1 MQHYESPLIATAGQ
15 PAIVYIDIK
24 SPYAFVALK
33 PIFALE
39 RELGVQ
45 FDWRPLT
52 LDIPSY
58 LGSAK
63 KKAGKVVESNRSAS
77 QWSGVKYAYRD
88 ARRYIE
94 RQGYILKGTEKIWD
108 SSIANIGIL
117 WVVEHARDK
126 LEAYLEAVYPPFW
139 RRELD
144 IEDVAVVA
152 ACITAAGVDADGF
165 EAFQAGI
172 GKAVHDQLQGQLHS
186 NNIYGVPTYVVDGQI
201 LFGREHLPLVRWHLT
216 GKQGDA
222 PDICYELNSEPYL
235 KPNTELNTELS
246 TSSSANKSDIKLS
259 VFIDFKSP
267 AAYLALKPTLDFIK
281 TYHLDVNW
289 IPFPTKQSAIAIEQ
303 DNETKGETHR
313 RVRAV
318 QRQQMHEM
326 YAELGNTP
334 MHFRP
339 KPGNSDLALN
349 VLANLSVDPTTFV
362 SRAYDAYWIE
372 GKDLND
378 AVVVEQLVTDAGLH
392 FSAEL
397 LQSKAIDTSI
407 EQAQAQGVFEVPA
420 FVIEEQVFIGRE
432 HMPWLR
438 EIVAKKTKPYHLT
451 ETN

>member
-1 MQHYESPLIATAGQ
+1 MQRYKSPLIATAGQ
-15 PAIVYIDIK
+15 PAIVYTDIK

-117 WVVEHARDK
+117 WVIEHARDK
-126 LEAYLEAVYPPFW
+126 LEAYLEAVYPLFW

-152 ACITAAGVDADGF
+152 ACITTAGVCADGF

-172 GKAVHDQLQGQLHS
+172 GKEVHDQLQGQLHH

-222 PDICYELNSEPYL
+222 PDIAYELNSEANL
-235 KPNTELNTELS
+235 QLNSELS
-246 TSSSANKSDIKLS
+246 PELSANKSDIKLTL
-259 VFIDFKSP
+259 FIDFKSP
-267 AAYLALKPTLDFIK
+267 AAYLALKPTLDLIK

-289 IPFPTKQSAIAIEQ
+289 LPFPTKQSAIAIEQ

-326 YAELGNTP
+326 YAKLSNTP

-397 LQSKAIDTSI
+397 LQSKAIDNSI

-420 FVIEEQVFIGRE
+420 FVIKEQVFIGRE
-432 HMPWLR
+432 HMPWLK
-438 EIVAKKTKPYHLT
+438 EIVVNHD
-451 ETN
+451 